1 MDNGQSS
8 DFNHEKLM
16 DVYRSMPTA
25 IENGALQ
32 RVAGGKEQGC
42 DQDIWQV
49 LDVGDG
55 LCRILDVCYALD
67 DNDYPKLCGEIDC
80 ADAAYLSELSGW
92 PRSQI
97 RAK

>member
-1 MDNGQSS
+1 
-8 DFNHEKLM
+8 M

-42 DQDIWQV
+42 DQDIRQV

-55 LCRILDVCYALD
+55 LLSHTGRV
-67 DNDYPKLCGEIDC
+67 LC
-80 ADAAYLSELSGW
+80 S
-92 PRSQI
+92 R
-97 RAK
+97 

>member
-1 MDNGQSS
+1 MYRLRSVLSREILSPSVSHGQRAILRT
-8 DFNHEKLM
+8 FNHEKLM

-42 DQDIWQV
+42 DQDIRQV

-55 LCRILDVCYALD
+55 LLSHTGRV
-67 DNDYPKLCGEIDC
+67 LC
-80 ADAAYLSELSGW
+80 S
-92 PRSQI
+92 R
-97 RAK
+97 